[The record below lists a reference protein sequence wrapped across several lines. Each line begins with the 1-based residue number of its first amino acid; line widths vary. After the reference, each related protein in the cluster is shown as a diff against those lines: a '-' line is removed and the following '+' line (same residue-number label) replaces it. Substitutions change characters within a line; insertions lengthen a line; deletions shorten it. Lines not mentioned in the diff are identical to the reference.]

1 MSQIY
6 DMTKLYFLGSM
17 RRQVHLATLF
27 LGVLLFMLPAYIN
40 AFSLGINAFERVSKD
55 FGLTM
60 INYFGVGM
68 AILLASSAIPKDI
81 ENRSLYPIL
90 ARPVNR
96 SGYILA
102 HFLAVALLLAM
113 SFTFLGLSLSVAI
126 SAMTRDLELAIF
138 LPLFCSYILSCVI
151 AAFCIAVSTVASPAL
166 AGTAG
171 AFVFLVGSLP
181 GAFIRFFLVEDRD
194 STFAV
199 ALATGFKSILPNL
212 SVFALKDPIVHE
224 IAFNPLYVPAVIA
237 YGLQWIAIFLL
248 FATILFGRRDLPRN
262 IAPRLSCFGR
272 RNCGCGSLRTRY
284 GTGHHPG
291 SGRCGFLP
299 SHPRRRHSDR
309 RLQSRQ
315 ALRIYGRRF

>member
-81 ENRSLYPIL
+81 ENRSLYPVL

-126 SAMTRDLELAIF
+126 SAMTRELELAIF

-151 AAFCIAVSTVASPAL
+151 SAFCIAVSTVASPAL

-181 GAFIRFFLVEDRD
+181 GAFIRFFLVEDRE

-199 ALATGFKSILPNL
+199 ALATGLKSILPNL
-212 SVFALKDPIVHE
+212 SVFALKDPIVHD

-237 YGLQWIAIFLL
+237 YGLQWVAIFLL
-248 FATILFGRRDLPRN
+248 FAAILFGRRDL
-262 IAPRLSCFGR
+262 
-272 RNCGCGSLRTRY
+272 
-284 GTGHHPG
+284 
-291 SGRCGFLP
+291 
-299 SHPRRRHSDR
+299 
-309 RLQSRQ
+309 
-315 ALRIYGRRF
+315 